1 MNNSF
6 VHLHAHTE
14 YSMLDGAAKIT
25 DYLKKVKELN
35 QPAAAITDHGNLYG
49 ALEFVRQAESLDIKP
64 IIGYEAYVTPGSRFD
79 RPDRDNNK
87 RYHLTLLAENNVG
100 YQNLVELVSKAYLEG
115 FYYKPRVDY
124 QLLSEHSEGII
135 ALSGC
140 LGGEV
145 AQHLAPDGSKEE
157 GNIKNEKSYEKAL
170 EKAKNYQEIFGKDN
184 FFIEIHNH
192 GISQQLEILDDLVSI
207 SKELEAPLVAAN
219 DSHYVSQDDSSAHDA
234 LLCVQTN
241 ATMEDENRFKFDGE
255 EYYVKSSEEMRTLFP
270 DDKYPNACD
279 NTLKIANR
287 VHYEFE
293 FDKDYLPDFPVQDD
307 SLSADEYL
315 RKKVLIGA
323 EEKYQDVNLEIQDR
337 IDYELEVINSMGF
350 ASYFL
355 IVGDLIDFA
364 KSKNIRT
371 GAGRGSAAGSI
382 VSYCLGITGIEP
394 LKYGLIFERFLNKGR
409 KSLPDIDMDFD
420 ERYRGDV
427 IQYAID
433 KYGKDRV
440 AHIVTFATIKAKQ
453 AIRDA
458 SRVLG
463 LPFLSGD
470 KVAKMMPPMILGN
483 TATISECLNLDENN
497 TSGYSKEFYSAS
509 EELRSEYKNNDE
521 VKKIIDIALGLEGLR
536 RQDGIHAAAI
546 VISPDTITNFL
557 PIQQKGENAEIVT
570 QYEMHT
576 VEQLGLLKM
585 DFLGLRNLSIID
597 RTLKLINNENL
608 DFDNLELDD
617 EKTFKLF
624 AEGKMTGVFQLESR
638 VAQSVSRNLNPK
650 RFEDIV
656 ALVALIRPGP
666 LGAGMHNEFAD
677 RANLRKEIEY
687 LHPDLKEVLEETY
700 GVILYQE
707 QVMQIA
713 QKIAGFDLQEAD
725 NLRVAMGKKIPQ
737 VMEEQR
743 KKFTDGAV
751 YKNYSE
757 QFAIEVFDQIA
768 YFAGYGFNKSHSVP
782 YALLAYQ
789 TAYLK
794 ANYPAEYLAASLTAV
809 KRDKDRTAIFLAEAR
824 DMGVNV
830 STPDINLSSSDFTVN
845 DNEILFGL
853 SAVRNVGDITAE
865 KIVQE
870 RNENGTFKTVEDFL
884 SRIDSRSL
892 NKRGIEALIQ
902 GGGFDQFGLTR
913 KGLYQSSIDLIEDAK
928 KLKSDRENNQ
938 GSLFNFEDQNSDQT
952 SISKTEWTKKELLE
966 REREML
972 GFFVSEDP
980 LDGYGAVL
988 KSESSH
994 SIIELLNTEEDE
1006 LEDLNVVIA
1015 GLISNVQ
1022 KRVSRRG
1029 NPWIQFDL
1037 QDVTGS
1043 TGVLLFNKLVD
1054 KYNSSI
1060 EGEIY
1065 LKVSGTYVGGTEN
1078 IIRARDMQVI
1088 DPSKMVENL
1097 DTSPLR
1103 IVADTNKLDKN
1114 NMILLRELLEK
1125 HPGLSDVELEVTDS
1139 SGTRLMQL
1147 NEIRVKKT
1155 NQLKNEIS
1163 TLLSN

>member
-1 MNNSF
+1 MTKSF

-14 YSMLDGAAKIT
+14 YSMLDGAAKIV

-49 ALEFVRQAESLDIKP
+49 AMEFVQKANDLGIKP
-64 IIGYEAYVTPGSRFD
+64 IIGYEAYITPGSRFD
-79 RPDRDNNK
+79 RPDRENNK
-87 RYHLTLLAENNVG
+87 RYHLTLLAENNIG
-100 YQNLVELVSKAYLEG
+100 YQNLVELVSKAYTEG
-115 FYYKPRVDY
+115 YYYKPRIDY
-124 QLLSEHSEGII
+124 ELLDQHHDGLI

-140 LGGEV
+140 LGGEL
-145 AQHLAPDGSKEE
+145 AQHLAPDGSVEE
-157 GNIKNEKSYEKAL
+157 GNTSNERSFEKAL
-170 EKAKNYQEIFGKDN
+170 DIAKKYQSIFGKEN
-184 FFIEIHNH
+184 YFIEIHNH
-192 GISQQLEILDDLVSI
+192 GIKQQLDILDDLVEI
-207 SKELEAPLVAAN
+207 AELIDAPLVAAN
-219 DSHYVSQDDSSAHDA
+219 DSHYVEENGAEAHDA

-241 ATMEDENRFKFDGE
+241 RTLDDESRFRFDGSG
-255 EYYVKSSEEMRTLFP
+255 YYVKSAEEMRKLFP
-270 DDKYPNACD
+270 EDKYPGACD
-279 NTLKIANR
+279 NTLAIADR
-287 VHYEFE
+287 VNYEFN
-293 FDKDYLPDFPVQDD
+293 FDNSYLPDFPIEDKNV
-307 SLSADEYL
+307 SPEELL
-315 RKKVLIGA
+315 KIKVYEGG
-323 EEKYQDVNLEIQDR
+323 EGKYETLTSEIIER
-337 IDYELEVINSMGF
+337 IDYELDVINSMGF

-355 IVGDLIDFA
+355 IVGDLIEF
-364 KSKNIRT
+364 SKKRNIRT

-394 LKYGLIFERFLNKGR
+394 LEYGLIFERFLNKGR

-420 ERYRGDV
+420 ERYRNDV
-427 IQYAID
+427 IQYAIE
-433 KYGKDRV
+433 KYGQDRV

-458 SRVLG
+458 ARVLG
-463 LPFLSGD
+463 LPFSSGD
-470 KVAKMMPPMILGN
+470 RVAKLMPPMILGN
-483 TATISECLNLDENN
+483 TATISECLSLDEEN

-509 EELRSEYKNNDE
+509 EELRKQYKNDE
-521 VKKIIDIALGLEGLR
+521 EAKQIIDIALGLEGLR

-546 VISPDTITNFL
+546 VISPDTITKFL
-557 PIQQKGENAEIVT
+557 PIQQKGSNAEIVT

-585 DFLGLRNLSIID
+585 DFLGLRNLSIVD
-597 RTLKLINNENL
+597 RTLELIGSESL
-608 DFDNLELDD
+608 DIDNLKLDD

-638 VAQSVSRNLNPK
+638 VAQSTSRSLKPK

-677 RANLRKEIEY
+677 RANNRKEIEY
-687 LHPDLKEVLEETY
+687 LHNDLESILNETY

-713 QKIAGFDLQEAD
+713 EKIAGFNLQEAD
-725 NLRVAMGKKIPQ
+725 NLRVAMGKKIPK

-751 YKNYSE
+751 SNNYSE
-757 QFAIEVFDQIA
+757 QFAIELFDQIA

-794 ANYPAEYLAASLTAV
+794 ANYPAEYIAACLTAV
-809 KRDKDRTAIFLAEAR
+809 KRDKDRTAIFLSEAR
-824 DMGVNV
+824 DMGVKV

-853 SAVRNVGDITAE
+853 SAVRNVGDITAD
-865 KIVQE
+865 KIVLE
-870 RNENGTFKTVEDFL
+870 RESNGHFESIEDFL

-892 NKRGIEALIQ
+892 NKRGVEALIQ
-902 GGGFDQFGLTR
+902 GGGLDKFGLTR
-913 KGLYQSSIDLIEDAK
+913 KGMFDSAIELIENAK
-928 KLKSDRENNQ
+928 ELKANKENNQ
-938 GSLFNFEDQNSDQT
+938 GSLFEMEDSNST
-952 SISKTEWTKKELLE
+952 HININNTEWDKKELLE

-980 LDGYGAVL
+980 LEGYGEVL

-994 SIIELLNTEEDE
+994 SIIELQSLEDE
-1006 LEDLNVVIA
+1006 EEINVTIS

-1029 NPWIQFDL
+1029 NPWIQFDI
-1037 QDVTGS
+1037 QDLTGS
-1043 TGVLLFNKLVD
+1043 SGVLLFNKLVD
-1054 KYNSSI
+1054 KYNASI
-1060 EGEIY
+1060 DGEIY
-1065 LKVSGTYVGGTEN
+1065 LKVSGTYVGGSEN
-1078 IIRARDMQVI
+1078 TIRARDVEVI
-1088 DPSKMVENL
+1088 EPSKMIENL
-1097 DTSPLR
+1097 DISPLR
-1103 IVADTNKLDKN
+1103 ISVDEEKLDKKN
-1114 NMILLRELLEK
+1114 LVLLKELLEK
-1125 HPGLSDVELEVTDS
+1125 FPGLSSVELEVNS
-1139 SGTRLMQL
+1139 KSGSKLL
-1147 NEIRVKKT
+1147 ELKEIKVKKT

-1163 TLLSN
+1163 TLLAN

>member
-1 MNNSF
+1 MTKSF

-14 YSMLDGAAKIT
+14 YSMLDGAAKIV

-49 ALEFVRQAESLDIKP
+49 AMEFVQKANDLGIKP
-64 IIGYEAYVTPGSRFD
+64 IIGYEAYITPGSRFD
-79 RPDRDNNK
+79 RPDRENNK
-87 RYHLTLLAENNVG
+87 RYHLTLLAENNIG
-100 YQNLVELVSKAYLEG
+100 YQNLVELVSKAYTEG
-115 FYYKPRVDY
+115 YYYKPRIDY
-124 QLLSEHSEGII
+124 ELLDQHHGGLI

-140 LGGEV
+140 LGGEL
-145 AQHLAPDGSKEE
+145 AQHLAPDGSVEE
-157 GNIKNEKSYEKAL
+157 GNTSNERSFEKAL
-170 EKAKNYQEIFGKDN
+170 DIAKKYQSIFGKEN
-184 FFIEIHNH
+184 YFIEIHNH
-192 GISQQLEILDDLVSI
+192 GIKQQLDILDDLVEI
-207 SKELEAPLVAAN
+207 AELIDAPLVAAN
-219 DSHYVSQDDSSAHDA
+219 DSHYVEENGAEAHDA

-241 ATMEDENRFKFDGE
+241 RTLDDESRFRFDGSG
-255 EYYVKSSEEMRTLFP
+255 YYVKSAEEMRKLFP
-270 DDKYPNACD
+270 EDKYPGASD
-279 NTLKIANR
+279 NTLAIADR
-287 VHYEFE
+287 VNYEFN
-293 FDKDYLPDFPVQDD
+293 FNNSYLPDFPIEDQNV
-307 SLSADEYL
+307 SPEELLKIKVYEGGE
-315 RKKVLIGA
+315 RKYGTLTS
-323 EEKYQDVNLEIQDR
+323 EIIER
-337 IDYELEVINSMGF
+337 IDYELDVINSMGF

-355 IVGDLIDFA
+355 IVGDLIEF
-364 KSKNIRT
+364 SKKRNIRT

-394 LKYGLIFERFLNKGR
+394 LEYGLIFERFLNKGR

-420 ERYRGDV
+420 ERYRNDV
-427 IQYAID
+427 IQYAIE
-433 KYGKDRV
+433 KYGQDRV

-458 SRVLG
+458 ARVLG
-463 LPFLSGD
+463 LPFSSGD
-470 KVAKMMPPMILGN
+470 RVAKLMPPMILGN
-483 TATISECLNLDENN
+483 TATISECLSLDEEN

-509 EELRSEYKNNDE
+509 EELRKQYKNDE
-521 VKKIIDIALGLEGLR
+521 EAKQIIDIALGLEGLR

-546 VISPDTITNFL
+546 VISPDTITKFL
-557 PIQQKGENAEIVT
+557 PIQQKGSNAEIVT

-585 DFLGLRNLSIID
+585 DFLGLRNLSIVD
-597 RTLKLINNENL
+597 RTLELIGSESL
-608 DFDNLELDD
+608 DIDNLKLDD

-638 VAQSVSRNLNPK
+638 VAQSTSRSLKPK

-677 RANLRKEIEY
+677 RANNRKEIEY
-687 LHPDLKEVLEETY
+687 LHNDLESILNETY

-713 QKIAGFDLQEAD
+713 EKIAGFNLQEAD
-725 NLRVAMGKKIPQ
+725 NLRVAMGKKIPK

-751 YKNYSE
+751 SNNYSE
-757 QFAIEVFDQIA
+757 QFAIELFDQIA

-794 ANYPAEYLAASLTAV
+794 ANYPAEYIAACLTAV
-809 KRDKDRTAIFLAEAR
+809 KRDKDRTAIFLSEAR
-824 DMGVNV
+824 DMGVKV

-853 SAVRNVGDITAE
+853 SAVRNVGDITAD
-865 KIVQE
+865 KIVLE
-870 RNENGTFKTVEDFL
+870 RESNGDFESIEDFL

-892 NKRGIEALIQ
+892 NKRGVEALIQ
-902 GGGFDQFGLTR
+902 GGGLDKFGLTR
-913 KGLYQSSIDLIEDAK
+913 KGMFDSAIELIENAK
-928 KLKSDRENNQ
+928 ELKANKENNQ
-938 GSLFNFEDQNSDQT
+938 GSLFEIEDSNLT
-952 SISKTEWTKKELLE
+952 TININNTEWDKKELLE

-980 LDGYGAVL
+980 LEGYGEVL

-994 SIIELLNTEEDE
+994 SIIELQS
-1006 LEDLNVVIA
+1006 LEDDEEINVTIS

-1029 NPWIQFDL
+1029 NPWIQFDI
-1037 QDVTGS
+1037 QDLTGS
-1043 TGVLLFNKLVD
+1043 SGVLLFNKLVD
-1054 KYNSSI
+1054 KYNASI
-1060 EGEIY
+1060 DGEIY
-1065 LKVSGTYVGGTEN
+1065 LKVSGTYVGGSEN
-1078 IIRARDMQVI
+1078 TIRARDVEVI
-1088 DPSKMVENL
+1088 EPSKMIENL
-1097 DTSPLR
+1097 DISPLR
-1103 IVADTNKLDKN
+1103 ISVDEEKLDKKN
-1114 NMILLRELLEK
+1114 LVLLKELLEK
-1125 HPGLSDVELEVTDS
+1125 FPGLSSVELEVNS
-1139 SGTRLMQL
+1139 KSGSKLL
-1147 NEIRVKKT
+1147 ELKEIKVKKT

-1163 TLLSN
+1163 TLLAK

>member
-1 MNNSF
+1 MTKSF

-14 YSMLDGAAKIT
+14 YSMLDGAAKIV

-49 ALEFVRQAESLDIKP
+49 AMEFVQKANDLGIKP
-64 IIGYEAYVTPGSRFD
+64 IIGYEAYITPGSRFD
-79 RPDRDNNK
+79 RPDRENNK
-87 RYHLTLLAENNVG
+87 RYHLTLLAENNIG
-100 YQNLVELVSKAYLEG
+100 YQNLVELVSKAYTEG
-115 FYYKPRVDY
+115 YYYKPRIDY
-124 QLLSEHSEGII
+124 ELLDQHCDGLI

-140 LGGEV
+140 LGGEL
-145 AQHLAPDGSKEE
+145 AQHLAPDGSVEE
-157 GNIKNEKSYEKAL
+157 GNTSNERSFEKAL
-170 EKAKNYQEIFGKDN
+170 DIAKKYQSIFGKEN
-184 FFIEIHNH
+184 YFIEIHNH
-192 GISQQLEILDDLVSI
+192 GIKQQLDILDDLVEI
-207 SKELEAPLVAAN
+207 AELIDAPLVAAN
-219 DSHYVSQDDSSAHDA
+219 DSHYVEENGAEAHDA

-241 ATMEDENRFKFDGE
+241 RTLDDESRFRFDGSG
-255 EYYVKSSEEMRTLFP
+255 YYVKSAEEMRKLFP
-270 DDKYPNACD
+270 EDKYPGACD
-279 NTLKIANR
+279 NTLAIANR
-287 VHYEFE
+287 VNYEFN
-293 FDKDYLPDFPVQDD
+293 FDNSYLPDFPIEDKNV
-307 SLSADEYL
+307 SPEELLKIKVYEGGE
-315 RKKVLIGA
+315 RKYGTLTS
-323 EEKYQDVNLEIQDR
+323 EIIER
-337 IDYELEVINSMGF
+337 IDYELDVINSMGF

-355 IVGDLIDFA
+355 IVGDLIEF
-364 KSKNIRT
+364 SKKRNIRT

-394 LKYGLIFERFLNKGR
+394 LEYGLIFERFLNKGR

-420 ERYRGDV
+420 ERYRNDV
-427 IQYAID
+427 IQYAIE
-433 KYGKDRV
+433 KYGQDRV

-458 SRVLG
+458 ARVLG
-463 LPFLSGD
+463 LPFSSGD
-470 KVAKMMPPMILGN
+470 RVAKLMPPMILGN
-483 TATISECLNLDENN
+483 TATISECLSLDEEN

-509 EELRSEYKNNDE
+509 EELRKQYKNDE
-521 VKKIIDIALGLEGLR
+521 EAKQIIDIALGLEGLR

-546 VISPDTITNFL
+546 VISPDTITKFL
-557 PIQQKGENAEIVT
+557 PIQQKGSNAEIVT

-585 DFLGLRNLSIID
+585 DFLGLRNLSIVD
-597 RTLKLINNENL
+597 RTLELIGSESL
-608 DFDNLELDD
+608 DIDNLKLDD

-638 VAQSVSRNLNPK
+638 VAQSTSRSLKPK

-677 RANLRKEIEY
+677 RANNRKEIEY
-687 LHPDLKEVLEETY
+687 LHNDLESILKETY

-713 QKIAGFDLQEAD
+713 EKIAGFNLQEAD
-725 NLRVAMGKKIPQ
+725 NLRVAMGKKIPK

-751 YKNYSE
+751 SKNYSE
-757 QFAIEVFDQIA
+757 QFAIELFDQIA

-794 ANYPAEYLAASLTAV
+794 ANYPAEYIAACLTAV
-809 KRDKDRTAIFLAEAR
+809 KRDKDRTAIFLSEAR
-824 DMGVNV
+824 DMGVKV

-853 SAVRNVGDITAE
+853 SAVRNVGDITAD
-865 KIVQE
+865 KIVLE
-870 RNENGTFKTVEDFL
+870 RESNGDFESIEDFL

-892 NKRGIEALIQ
+892 NKRGVEALIQ
-902 GGGFDQFGLTR
+902 GGGLDKFGLTR
-913 KGLYQSSIDLIEDAK
+913 KGMFDSAIELIENAK
-928 KLKSDRENNQ
+928 ELKANKENNQ
-938 GSLFNFEDQNSDQT
+938 GSLFEIEDSNLT
-952 SISKTEWTKKELLE
+952 TININNTEWDKKELLE

-980 LDGYGAVL
+980 LEGYGEVL

-994 SIIELLNTEEDE
+994 SIIELQSLEDE
-1006 LEDLNVVIA
+1006 EEINVTIS

-1029 NPWIQFDL
+1029 NPWIQFDI
-1037 QDVTGS
+1037 QDLTGS
-1043 TGVLLFNKLVD
+1043 SGVLLFNKLVD
-1054 KYNSSI
+1054 KYNASI
-1060 EGEIY
+1060 DGEIY
-1065 LKVSGTYVGGTEN
+1065 LKVSGTYVGGSEN
-1078 IIRARDMQVI
+1078 TIRARDVEVI
-1088 DPSKMVENL
+1088 EPSKMIENL
-1097 DTSPLR
+1097 DISPLR
-1103 IVADTNKLDKN
+1103 ISVDEEKLDKKN
-1114 NMILLRELLEK
+1114 LVLLKELLEK
-1125 HPGLSDVELEVTDS
+1125 FPGLSSVELEVNS
-1139 SGTRLMQL
+1139 KSGSKLL
-1147 NEIRVKKT
+1147 ELKEIKVKKT

-1163 TLLSN
+1163 TLLAK

>member
-1 MNNSF
+1 MTKSF

-14 YSMLDGAAKIT
+14 YSMLDGAAKIV

-49 ALEFVRQAESLDIKP
+49 AMEFVQKANDLGIKP
-64 IIGYEAYVTPGSRFD
+64 IIGYEAYITPGSRFD
-79 RPDRDNNK
+79 RPDRENNK
-87 RYHLTLLAENNVG
+87 RYHLTLLAENNIG
-100 YQNLVELVSKAYLEG
+100 YQNLVELVSKAYTEG
-115 FYYKPRVDY
+115 YYYKPRIDY
-124 QLLSEHSEGII
+124 ELLDQHHDGLI

-140 LGGEV
+140 LGGEL
-145 AQHLAPDGSKEE
+145 AQHLAPDGSVEE
-157 GNIKNEKSYEKAL
+157 GNTSNERSFEKAL
-170 EKAKNYQEIFGKDN
+170 DIAKKYQSIFGKEN
-184 FFIEIHNH
+184 YFIEIHNH
-192 GISQQLEILDDLVSI
+192 GIKQQLDILDDLVEI
-207 SKELEAPLVAAN
+207 AELIDAPLVAAN
-219 DSHYVSQDDSSAHDA
+219 DSHYVEENGAEAHDA

-241 ATMEDENRFKFDGE
+241 RTLDDESRFRFDGSG
-255 EYYVKSSEEMRTLFP
+255 YYVKSAEEMRKLFP
-270 DDKYPNACD
+270 EDKYPGACD
-279 NTLKIANR
+279 NTLAIADR
-287 VHYEFE
+287 VNYEFN
-293 FDKDYLPDFPVQDD
+293 FDNSYLPDFPIEDKNV
-307 SLSADEYL
+307 SPEELL
-315 RKKVLIGA
+315 KIKVYEGG
-323 EEKYQDVNLEIQDR
+323 ESKYGTLTSEIIER
-337 IDYELEVINSMGF
+337 IDYELDVINSMGF

-355 IVGDLIDFA
+355 IVGDLIEF
-364 KSKNIRT
+364 SKKRNIRT

-394 LKYGLIFERFLNKGR
+394 LEYGLIFERFLNKGR

-420 ERYRGDV
+420 ERYRNDV
-427 IQYAID
+427 IQYAIE
-433 KYGKDRV
+433 KYGQDRV

-458 SRVLG
+458 ARVLG
-463 LPFLSGD
+463 LPFSSGD
-470 KVAKMMPPMILGN
+470 RVAKLMPPMILGN
-483 TATISECLNLDENN
+483 TATISECLSLDEEN

-509 EELRSEYKNNDE
+509 EELRKQYKNDE
-521 VKKIIDIALGLEGLR
+521 EAKQIIDIALGLEGLR

-546 VISPDTITNFL
+546 VISPDTITKFL
-557 PIQQKGENAEIVT
+557 PIQQKGSNAEIVT

-585 DFLGLRNLSIID
+585 DFLGLRNLSIVD
-597 RTLKLINNENL
+597 RTLELIGSESL
-608 DFDNLELDD
+608 DIDNLKLDD

-638 VAQSVSRNLNPK
+638 VAQSTSRSLKPK

-677 RANLRKEIEY
+677 RANNRKEIEY
-687 LHPDLKEVLEETY
+687 LHNDLESILNETY

-713 QKIAGFDLQEAD
+713 EKIAGFNLQEAD
-725 NLRVAMGKKIPQ
+725 NLRVAMGKKIPK

-751 YKNYSE
+751 SKNYSE
-757 QFAIEVFDQIA
+757 QFAIELFDQIA

-794 ANYPAEYLAASLTAV
+794 ANYPAEYIAACLTAV
-809 KRDKDRTAIFLAEAR
+809 KRDKDRTAIFLSEAR
-824 DMGVNV
+824 DMGVKV

-853 SAVRNVGDITAE
+853 SAVRNVGDITAD
-865 KIVQE
+865 KIVLE
-870 RNENGTFKTVEDFL
+870 RESNGDFESIEDFL

-892 NKRGIEALIQ
+892 NKRGVEALIQ
-902 GGGFDQFGLTR
+902 GGGLDKFGLTR
-913 KGLYQSSIDLIEDAK
+913 KGMFDSAIELIENAK
-928 KLKSDRENNQ
+928 ELKANKENNQ
-938 GSLFNFEDQNSDQT
+938 VSLFELEDSNST
-952 SISKTEWTKKELLE
+952 TINIKNTEWDKKELLE

-980 LDGYGAVL
+980 LEGYGEVL

-994 SIIELLNTEEDE
+994 SIIELQSLEDE
-1006 LEDLNVVIA
+1006 EEINVTIS

-1029 NPWIQFDL
+1029 NPWIQFDI
-1037 QDVTGS
+1037 QDLTGS
-1043 TGVLLFNKLVD
+1043 SGVLLFNKLVD
-1054 KYNSSI
+1054 KYNASI
-1060 EGEIY
+1060 DGEIY
-1065 LKVSGTYVGGTEN
+1065 LKVSGTYVGGSEN
-1078 IIRARDMQVI
+1078 TIRARDVEVI
-1088 DPSKMVENL
+1088 EPSKMIENL
-1097 DTSPLR
+1097 DISPLR
-1103 IVADTNKLDKN
+1103 ISVDEEKLDKKN
-1114 NMILLRELLEK
+1114 LVLLKELLEK
-1125 HPGLSDVELEVTDS
+1125 FPGLSSVELEVNS
-1139 SGTRLMQL
+1139 KSGSKLL
-1147 NEIRVKKT
+1147 ELKEIKVKKT

-1163 TLLSN
+1163 TLLAK

>member
-1 MNNSF
+1 MTKSF

-14 YSMLDGAAKIT
+14 YSMLDGAAKIV

-49 ALEFVRQAESLDIKP
+49 AMEFVQKANDLGIKP
-64 IIGYEAYVTPGSRFD
+64 IIGYEAYITPGSRFD
-79 RPDRDNNK
+79 RPDRENNK
-87 RYHLTLLAENNVG
+87 RYHLTLLAENNIG
-100 YQNLVELVSKAYLEG
+100 YQNLVELVSKAYTEG
-115 FYYKPRVDY
+115 YYYKPRIDY
-124 QLLSEHSEGII
+124 ELLDQHHDGLI

-140 LGGEV
+140 LGGEL
-145 AQHLAPDGSKEE
+145 AQHLAPDGSVEE
-157 GNIKNEKSYEKAL
+157 GNTSNERSFEKAL
-170 EKAKNYQEIFGKDN
+170 DIAKKYQSIFGKEN
-184 FFIEIHNH
+184 YFIEIHNH
-192 GISQQLEILDDLVSI
+192 GIKQQLDILDDLVEI
-207 SKELEAPLVAAN
+207 AELIDAPLVAAN
-219 DSHYVSQDDSSAHDA
+219 DSHYVEENGAEAHDA

-241 ATMEDENRFKFDGE
+241 RTLDDESRFRFDGSG
-255 EYYVKSSEEMRTLFP
+255 YYVKSAEEMRKLFP
-270 DDKYPNACD
+270 EDKYPGACD
-279 NTLKIANR
+279 NTLAIANR
-287 VHYEFE
+287 VNYEFN
-293 FDKDYLPDFPVQDD
+293 FDNSYLPDFPIEDKNV
-307 SLSADEYL
+307 SPEELLKIKVYEGGE
-315 RKKVLIGA
+315 RKYGTLTS
-323 EEKYQDVNLEIQDR
+323 EITER
-337 IDYELEVINSMGF
+337 IDYELDVINSMGF

-355 IVGDLIDFA
+355 IVGDLIEF
-364 KSKNIRT
+364 SKKRNIRT

-394 LKYGLIFERFLNKGR
+394 LEYGLIFERFLNKGR

-420 ERYRGDV
+420 ERYRNDV
-427 IQYAID
+427 IQYAIE
-433 KYGKDRV
+433 KYGQDRV

-458 SRVLG
+458 ARVLG
-463 LPFLSGD
+463 LPFSSGD
-470 KVAKMMPPMILGN
+470 RVAKLMPPMILGN
-483 TATISECLNLDENN
+483 TATISECLSLDEEN

-509 EELRSEYKNNDE
+509 EELRKQYKNDE
-521 VKKIIDIALGLEGLR
+521 EAKQIIDIALGLEGLR

-546 VISPDTITNFL
+546 VISPDTITKFL
-557 PIQQKGENAEIVT
+557 PIQQKGSNAEIVT

-585 DFLGLRNLSIID
+585 DFLGLRNLSIVD
-597 RTLKLINNENL
+597 RTLELIGSESL
-608 DFDNLELDD
+608 DIDNLKLDD

-638 VAQSVSRNLNPK
+638 VAQSTSRSLKPK

-677 RANLRKEIEY
+677 RANNRKEIEY
-687 LHPDLKEVLEETY
+687 LHNDLESILNETY

-713 QKIAGFDLQEAD
+713 EKIAGFNLQEAD
-725 NLRVAMGKKIPQ
+725 NLRVAMGKKIPK

-751 YKNYSE
+751 SNNYSE
-757 QFAIEVFDQIA
+757 QFAIELFDQIA

-794 ANYPAEYLAASLTAV
+794 ANYPAEYIAACLTAV
-809 KRDKDRTAIFLAEAR
+809 KRDKDRTAIFLSEAR
-824 DMGVNV
+824 DMGVKV

-853 SAVRNVGDITAE
+853 SAVRNVGDITAD
-865 KIVQE
+865 KIVLE
-870 RNENGTFKTVEDFL
+870 RESNGDFESIEDFL

-892 NKRGIEALIQ
+892 NKRGVEALIQ
-902 GGGFDQFGLTR
+902 GGGLDKFGLTR
-913 KGLYQSSIDLIEDAK
+913 KGMFDSAIELIENAK
-928 KLKSDRENNQ
+928 ELKANKENNQ
-938 GSLFNFEDQNSDQT
+938 GSLFEMEDSNST
-952 SISKTEWTKKELLE
+952 HININNTEWDKKELLE

-980 LDGYGAVL
+980 LEGYGEVL

-994 SIIELLNTEEDE
+994 SIIELQSLEDE
-1006 LEDLNVVIA
+1006 EEINVTIS

-1029 NPWIQFDL
+1029 NPWIQFDI
-1037 QDVTGS
+1037 QDLTGS
-1043 TGVLLFNKLVD
+1043 SGVLLFNKLVD
-1054 KYNSSI
+1054 KYNASI
-1060 EGEIY
+1060 DGEIY
-1065 LKVSGTYVGGTEN
+1065 LKVSGTYVGGSEN
-1078 IIRARDMQVI
+1078 TIRARDVEVI
-1088 DPSKMVENL
+1088 EPSKMIENL
-1097 DTSPLR
+1097 DISPLR
-1103 IVADTNKLDKN
+1103 ISVDEEKLDKKN
-1114 NMILLRELLEK
+1114 LVLLKELLEK
-1125 HPGLSDVELEVTDS
+1125 FPGLSSVELEVNS
-1139 SGTRLMQL
+1139 KSGSKLL
-1147 NEIRVKKT
+1147 ELKEIKVKKT

-1163 TLLSN
+1163 TLLAK

>member
-1 MNNSF
+1 MTKSF

-14 YSMLDGAAKIT
+14 YSMLDGAAKIV

-49 ALEFVRQAESLDIKP
+49 AMEFVQKANDLGIKP
-64 IIGYEAYVTPGSRFD
+64 IIGYEAYITPGSRFD
-79 RPDRDNNK
+79 RPDRENNK
-87 RYHLTLLAENNVG
+87 RYHLTLLAENNIG
-100 YQNLVELVSKAYLEG
+100 YQNLVELVSKAYTEG
-115 FYYKPRVDY
+115 YYYKPRIDY
-124 QLLSEHSEGII
+124 ELLDQHHDGLI

-140 LGGEV
+140 LGGEL
-145 AQHLAPDGSKEE
+145 AQHLAPDGSVEE
-157 GNIKNEKSYEKAL
+157 GNTSNERSFEKAL
-170 EKAKNYQEIFGKDN
+170 DIAKKYQSIFGKEN
-184 FFIEIHNH
+184 YFIEIHNH
-192 GISQQLEILDDLVSI
+192 GIKQQLDILDDLVEI
-207 SKELEAPLVAAN
+207 AELIDAPLVAAN
-219 DSHYVSQDDSSAHDA
+219 DSHYVEENGAEAHDA

-241 ATMEDENRFKFDGE
+241 RTLDDESRFRFDGSG
-255 EYYVKSSEEMRTLFP
+255 YYVKSAEEMRKLFP
-270 DDKYPNACD
+270 EDKYPGACD
-279 NTLKIANR
+279 NTLAIADR
-287 VHYEFE
+287 VNYEFN
-293 FDKDYLPDFPVQDD
+293 FDNSYLPDFPIEDKNV
-307 SLSADEYL
+307 SPEELLKIKVYEGGE
-315 RKKVLIGA
+315 RKYGTLTS
-323 EEKYQDVNLEIQDR
+323 EIIER
-337 IDYELEVINSMGF
+337 IDYELDVINSMGF

-355 IVGDLIDFA
+355 IVGDLIEF
-364 KSKNIRT
+364 SKKRNIRT

-394 LKYGLIFERFLNKGR
+394 LEYGLIFERFLNKGR

-420 ERYRGDV
+420 ERYRNDV
-427 IQYAID
+427 IQYAIE
-433 KYGKDRV
+433 KYGQDRV

-458 SRVLG
+458 ARVLG
-463 LPFLSGD
+463 LPFSSGD
-470 KVAKMMPPMILGN
+470 RVAKLMPPMILGN
-483 TATISECLNLDENN
+483 TATISECLSLDEEN

-509 EELRSEYKNNDE
+509 EELRKQYKNDE
-521 VKKIIDIALGLEGLR
+521 EAKQIIDIALGLEGLR

-546 VISPDTITNFL
+546 VISPDTITKFL
-557 PIQQKGENAEIVT
+557 PIQQKGSNAEIVT

-585 DFLGLRNLSIID
+585 DFLGLRNLSIVD
-597 RTLKLINNENL
+597 RTLELIGSESL
-608 DFDNLELDD
+608 DIDNLKLDD

-638 VAQSVSRNLNPK
+638 VAQSTSRSLKPK

-677 RANLRKEIEY
+677 RANNRKEIEY
-687 LHPDLKEVLEETY
+687 LHNDLESILNETY

-713 QKIAGFDLQEAD
+713 EKIAGFNLQEAD
-725 NLRVAMGKKIPQ
+725 NLRVAMGKKIPK

-751 YKNYSE
+751 SNNYSE
-757 QFAIEVFDQIA
+757 QFAIELFDQIA

-794 ANYPAEYLAASLTAV
+794 ANYPAEYIAACLTAV
-809 KRDKDRTAIFLAEAR
+809 KRDKDRTAIFLSEAR
-824 DMGVNV
+824 DMGVKV

-853 SAVRNVGDITAE
+853 SAVRNVGDITAD
-865 KIVQE
+865 KIVLE
-870 RNENGTFKTVEDFL
+870 RESNGDFESIEDFL

-892 NKRGIEALIQ
+892 NKRGVEALIQ
-902 GGGFDQFGLTR
+902 GGGLDKFGHTR
-913 KGLYQSSIDLIEDAK
+913 KGMFDSAIELIENAK
-928 KLKSDRENNQ
+928 ELKANKENNQ
-938 GSLFNFEDQNSDQT
+938 GSLFEMEDSNST
-952 SISKTEWTKKELLE
+952 TISIKNSEWDKKELLE

-980 LDGYGAVL
+980 LEGYGEVL

-994 SIIELLNTEEDE
+994 SIIELQSLEDE
-1006 LEDLNVVIA
+1006 EEVNVTIS

-1029 NPWIQFDL
+1029 NPWIQFDI
-1037 QDVTGS
+1037 QDLTGS
-1043 TGVLLFNKLVD
+1043 SGVLLFNKLVD
-1054 KYNSSI
+1054 KYNASI
-1060 EGEIY
+1060 DGEIY

-1078 IIRARDMQVI
+1078 TIRARDIEVI
-1088 DPSKMVENL
+1088 EPSKMIENL
-1097 DTSPLR
+1097 DISPLR
-1103 IVADTNKLDKN
+1103 ISVDEEKLDKKN
-1114 NMILLRELLEK
+1114 LVLLKELLEK
-1125 HPGLSDVELEVTDS
+1125 FPGLSSVELEVNS
-1139 SGTRLMQL
+1139 KSGSKLL
-1147 NEIRVKKT
+1147 ELKEIKVKKT

-1163 TLLSN
+1163 TLLAK

>member
-1 MNNSF
+1 MTKSF

-14 YSMLDGAAKIT
+14 YSMLDGAAKIV

-49 ALEFVRQAESLDIKP
+49 AMEFVQKANDLGIKP
-64 IIGYEAYVTPGSRFD
+64 IIGYEAYITPGSRFD
-79 RPDRDNNK
+79 RPDRENNK
-87 RYHLTLLAENNVG
+87 RYHLTLLAENNIG
-100 YQNLVELVSKAYLEG
+100 YQNLVELVSKAYTEG
-115 FYYKPRVDY
+115 YYYKPRIDY
-124 QLLSEHSEGII
+124 ELLDQHHGGLI

-140 LGGEV
+140 LGGEL
-145 AQHLAPDGSKEE
+145 AQHLAPDGSVEE
-157 GNIKNEKSYEKAL
+157 GNTSNERSFEKAL
-170 EKAKNYQEIFGKDN
+170 DIAKKYQSIFGKEN
-184 FFIEIHNH
+184 YFIEIHNH
-192 GISQQLEILDDLVSI
+192 GIKQQLDILDDLVEI
-207 SKELEAPLVAAN
+207 AELIDAPLVAAN
-219 DSHYVSQDDSSAHDA
+219 DSHYVEENGAEAHDA

-241 ATMEDENRFKFDGE
+241 RTLDDESRFRFDGSG
-255 EYYVKSSEEMRTLFP
+255 YYVKSAEEMRKLFP
-270 DDKYPNACD
+270 EDKYPGACD
-279 NTLKIANR
+279 NTLAIANR
-287 VHYEFE
+287 VNYEFN
-293 FDKDYLPDFPVQDD
+293 FDNSYLPDFPIEDKNV
-307 SLSADEYL
+307 SPEELL
-315 RKKVLIGA
+315 KIKVYEGG
-323 EEKYQDVNLEIQDR
+323 ESKYGTLTSEIIER
-337 IDYELEVINSMGF
+337 IDYELDVINSMGF

-355 IVGDLIDFA
+355 IVGDLIEF
-364 KSKNIRT
+364 SKKRNIRT

-394 LKYGLIFERFLNKGR
+394 LEYGLIFERFLNKGR

-420 ERYRGDV
+420 ERYRNDV
-427 IQYAID
+427 IQYAIE
-433 KYGKDRV
+433 KYGQDRV

-458 SRVLG
+458 ARVLG
-463 LPFLSGD
+463 LPFSSGD
-470 KVAKMMPPMILGN
+470 RVAKLMPPMILGN
-483 TATISECLNLDENN
+483 TATISECLSLDEEN

-509 EELRSEYKNNDE
+509 EELRKQYKNDE
-521 VKKIIDIALGLEGLR
+521 EAKQIIDIALGLEGLR

-546 VISPDTITNFL
+546 VISPDTITKFL
-557 PIQQKGENAEIVT
+557 PIQQKGSNAEIVT

-585 DFLGLRNLSIID
+585 DFLGLRNLSIVD
-597 RTLKLINNENL
+597 RTLELIGSESL
-608 DFDNLELDD
+608 DIDNLKLDD

-638 VAQSVSRNLNPK
+638 VAQSTSRSLKPK

-677 RANLRKEIEY
+677 RANNRKEIEY
-687 LHPDLKEVLEETY
+687 LHNDLESILNETY

-713 QKIAGFDLQEAD
+713 EKIAGFNLQEAD
-725 NLRVAMGKKIPQ
+725 NLRVAMGKKIPK

-751 YKNYSE
+751 SNNYSE
-757 QFAIEVFDQIA
+757 QFAIELFDQIA

-794 ANYPAEYLAASLTAV
+794 ANYPAEYIAACLTAV
-809 KRDKDRTAIFLAEAR
+809 KRDKDRTAIFLSEAR
-824 DMGVNV
+824 DMGVKV

-853 SAVRNVGDITAE
+853 SAVRNVGDITAD
-865 KIVQE
+865 KIVLE
-870 RNENGTFKTVEDFL
+870 RESNGHFESIEDFL

-892 NKRGIEALIQ
+892 NKRGVEALIQ
-902 GGGFDQFGLTR
+902 GGGLDKFGHTR
-913 KGLYQSSIDLIEDAK
+913 KGMFDSAIELIENAK
-928 KLKSDRENNQ
+928 ELKANKENNQ
-938 GSLFNFEDQNSDQT
+938 GSLFEMEDSNST
-952 SISKTEWTKKELLE
+952 TISINNTEWDKKELLE

-980 LDGYGAVL
+980 LEGYGEVL

-994 SIIELLNTEEDE
+994 SIIELQSLEDE
-1006 LEDLNVVIA
+1006 EEINVTIS

-1029 NPWIQFDL
+1029 NPWIQFDI
-1037 QDVTGS
+1037 QDLTGS
-1043 TGVLLFNKLVD
+1043 SGVLLFNKLVD
-1054 KYNSSI
+1054 KYNASI
-1060 EGEIY
+1060 DGEIY
-1065 LKVSGTYVGGTEN
+1065 LKVSGTYVGGSEN
-1078 IIRARDMQVI
+1078 TIRARDIEVI
-1088 DPSKMVENL
+1088 EPSKMIENL
-1097 DTSPLR
+1097 DTTPLR
-1103 IVADTNKLDKN
+1103 ISVDEEKLDKKN
-1114 NMILLRELLEK
+1114 LVLLKELLEK
-1125 HPGLSDVELEVTDS
+1125 FPGLSSVELEVNSKTGS
-1139 SGTRLMQL
+1139 KLL
-1147 NEIRVKKT
+1147 ELKEIRVKKT

-1163 TLLSN
+1163 TLLAK

>member
-1 MNNSF
+1 MTKSF

-14 YSMLDGAAKIT
+14 YSMLDGAAKIV

-49 ALEFVRQAESLDIKP
+49 AMEFVQKANDLGIKP
-64 IIGYEAYVTPGSRFD
+64 IIGYEAYITPGSRFD
-79 RPDRDNNK
+79 RPDRENNK
-87 RYHLTLLAENNVG
+87 RYHLTLLAENNIG
-100 YQNLVELVSKAYLEG
+100 YQNLVELVSKAYTEG
-115 FYYKPRVDY
+115 YYYKPRIDY
-124 QLLSEHSEGII
+124 ELLDQHHDGLI

-140 LGGEV
+140 LGGEL
-145 AQHLAPDGSKEE
+145 AQHLAPDGSVEE
-157 GNIKNEKSYEKAL
+157 GNTSNERSFEKAL
-170 EKAKNYQEIFGKDN
+170 DIAKKYQSIFGKEN
-184 FFIEIHNH
+184 YFIEIHNH
-192 GISQQLEILDDLVSI
+192 GIKQQLDILDDLVEI
-207 SKELEAPLVAAN
+207 AELIDAPLVAAN
-219 DSHYVSQDDSSAHDA
+219 DSHYVEENGAEAHDA

-241 ATMEDENRFKFDGE
+241 RTLDDESRFRFDGSG
-255 EYYVKSSEEMRTLFP
+255 YYVKSAEEMRKLFP
-270 DDKYPNACD
+270 EDKYPGACD
-279 NTLKIANR
+279 NTLAIANR
-287 VHYEFE
+287 VNYEFN
-293 FDKDYLPDFPVQDD
+293 FDNSYLPDFPIEDKNV
-307 SLSADEYL
+307 SPEELLKIKVYEGGE
-315 RKKVLIGA
+315 RKYGTLTS
-323 EEKYQDVNLEIQDR
+323 EIIER
-337 IDYELEVINSMGF
+337 IDYELDVINSMGF

-355 IVGDLIDFA
+355 IVGDLIEF
-364 KSKNIRT
+364 SKERNIRT

-394 LKYGLIFERFLNKGR
+394 LEYGLIFERFLNKGR

-420 ERYRGDV
+420 ERYRNDV
-427 IQYAID
+427 IQYAIE
-433 KYGKDRV
+433 KYGQDRV

-458 SRVLG
+458 ARVLG
-463 LPFLSGD
+463 LPFSSGD
-470 KVAKMMPPMILGN
+470 RVAKLMPPMILGN
-483 TATISECLNLDENN
+483 TATISECLSLDEEN

-509 EELRSEYKNNDE
+509 EELRKQYKNDE
-521 VKKIIDIALGLEGLR
+521 EAKQIIDIALGLEGLR

-546 VISPDTITNFL
+546 VISPDTITKFL
-557 PIQQKGENAEIVT
+557 PIQQKGSNAEIVT

-585 DFLGLRNLSIID
+585 DFLGLRNLSIVD
-597 RTLKLINNENL
+597 RTLELIGSESL
-608 DFDNLELDD
+608 DIDNLKLDD

-638 VAQSVSRNLNPK
+638 VAQSTSRSLKPK

-677 RANLRKEIEY
+677 RANNRKEIEY
-687 LHPDLKEVLEETY
+687 LHNDLESILNETY

-713 QKIAGFDLQEAD
+713 EKIAGFNLQEAD
-725 NLRVAMGKKIPQ
+725 NLRVAMGKKIPK

-751 YKNYSE
+751 SKNYSE
-757 QFAIEVFDQIA
+757 QFAIELFDQIA

-794 ANYPAEYLAASLTAV
+794 ANYPAEYIAACLTAV
-809 KRDKDRTAIFLAEAR
+809 KRDKDRTAIFLSEAR
-824 DMGVNV
+824 DMGVKV

-853 SAVRNVGDITAE
+853 SAVRNVGDITAD
-865 KIVQE
+865 KIVLE
-870 RNENGTFKTVEDFL
+870 RESNGDFESIEDFL

-892 NKRGIEALIQ
+892 NKRGVEALIQ
-902 GGGFDQFGLTR
+902 GGGLDKFGLTR
-913 KGLYQSSIDLIEDAK
+913 KGMFDSAIELIENAK
-928 KLKSDRENNQ
+928 ELKANKENNQ
-938 GSLFNFEDQNSDQT
+938 GSLFEIEDSNLT
-952 SISKTEWTKKELLE
+952 TININNTEWDKKELLE

-980 LDGYGAVL
+980 LEGYGEVL

-994 SIIELLNTEEDE
+994 SIIELQSLEDE
-1006 LEDLNVVIA
+1006 EEINVTIS

-1029 NPWIQFDL
+1029 NPWIQFDI
-1037 QDVTGS
+1037 QDLTGS
-1043 TGVLLFNKLVD
+1043 SGVLLFNKLVD
-1054 KYNSSI
+1054 KYNASI
-1060 EGEIY
+1060 DGEIY
-1065 LKVSGTYVGGTEN
+1065 LKVSGTYVGGSEN
-1078 IIRARDMQVI
+1078 TIRARDVEVI
-1088 DPSKMVENL
+1088 EPSKMIENL
-1097 DTSPLR
+1097 DISPLR
-1103 IVADTNKLDKN
+1103 ISVDEEKLDKKN
-1114 NMILLRELLEK
+1114 LVLLKELLEK
-1125 HPGLSDVELEVTDS
+1125 FPGLSSVELEVNS
-1139 SGTRLMQL
+1139 KSGSKLL
-1147 NEIRVKKT
+1147 ELKEIKVKKT

-1163 TLLSN
+1163 TLLAK

>member
-1 MNNSF
+1 
-6 VHLHAHTE
+6 
-14 YSMLDGAAKIT
+14 MLDGAAKIV

-49 ALEFVRQAESLDIKP
+49 AMEFVQKANDLGIKP
-64 IIGYEAYVTPGSRFD
+64 IIGYEAYITPGSRFD
-79 RPDRDNNK
+79 RPDRENNK
-87 RYHLTLLAENNVG
+87 RYHLTLLAENNIG
-100 YQNLVELVSKAYLEG
+100 YQNLVELASKSYTEG
-115 FYYKPRVDY
+115 YYYKPRIDY
-124 QLLSEHSEGII
+124 ELLDQHHNGLI

-140 LGGEV
+140 LGGEL
-145 AQHLAPDGSKEE
+145 AQHLAPDGSVEE
-157 GNIKNEKSYEKAL
+157 GNTSNERSFEKAL
-170 EKAKNYQEIFGKDN
+170 EIAKKYQSIFGKEN
-184 FFIEIHNH
+184 YFIEIHNH
-192 GISQQLEILDDLVSI
+192 GIKQQLDILDDLVEI
-207 SKELEAPLVAAN
+207 AKLIDAPLVAAN
-219 DSHYVSQDDSSAHDA
+219 DSHYVEENGAEAHDA

-241 ATMEDENRFKFDGE
+241 RTLDDESRFRFDGSG
-255 EYYVKSSEEMRTLFP
+255 YYVKSSEEMRKLFP
-270 DDKYPNACD
+270 EDKYPGACD
-279 NTLKIANR
+279 NTLAIADR
-287 VHYEFE
+287 VNYEFN
-293 FDKDYLPDFPVQDD
+293 FDKSYLPDFPIEDKNV
-307 SLSADEYL
+307 SPEELLKIKVYEGGE
-315 RKKVLIGA
+315 RKYGTLTS
-323 EEKYQDVNLEIQDR
+323 EIIER
-337 IDYELEVINSMGF
+337 IDYELDVINSMGF

-355 IVGDLIDFA
+355 IVGDLIDF
-364 KSKNIRT
+364 SKKRNIRI

-394 LKYGLIFERFLNKGR
+394 LEYGLIFERFLNKGR

-420 ERYRGDV
+420 ERYRNDV
-427 IQYAID
+427 IQYAIE
-433 KYGKDRV
+433 KYGQDRV

-458 SRVLG
+458 ARVLG
-463 LPFLSGD
+463 LPFSSGD
-470 KVAKMMPPMILGN
+470 RVAKLMPPMILGN
-483 TATISECLNLDENN
+483 TATISECLSLDEEN

-509 EELRSEYKNNDE
+509 EELRKQYKNDE
-521 VKKIIDIALGLEGLR
+521 EAKQIIDIALGLEGLR

-546 VISPDTITNFL
+546 VISPDTITKFL
-557 PIQQKGENAEIVT
+557 PIQQKGSNAEIVT

-585 DFLGLRNLSIID
+585 DFLGLRNLSIVD
-597 RTLKLINNENL
+597 RTLELIGSESL
-608 DFDNLELDD
+608 DIDNLKLDD

-638 VAQSVSRNLNPK
+638 VAQSTSRNLKPK

-677 RANLRKEIEY
+677 RANNRKEIEY
-687 LHPDLKEVLEETY
+687 LHNDLESILNETY

-713 QKIAGFDLQEAD
+713 EKIAGFNLQEAD
-725 NLRVAMGKKIPQ
+725 NLRVAMGKKIPK

-751 YKNYSE
+751 SNNYSE
-757 QFAIEVFDQIA
+757 QFAIELFDQIA

-794 ANYPAEYLAASLTAV
+794 ANYPAEYIAACLTAV
-809 KRDKDRTAIFLAEAR
+809 KRDKDRTAIFLSEAR
-824 DMGVNV
+824 DMGVKV

-853 SAVRNVGDITAE
+853 SAVRNVGDITAD
-865 KIVQE
+865 KIVLE
-870 RNENGTFKTVEDFL
+870 RESNGDFESIEDFL

-892 NKRGIEALIQ
+892 NKRGVEALIQ
-902 GGGFDQFGLTR
+902 GGGLDKFGLTR
-913 KGLYQSSIDLIEDAK
+913 KGMFDSAIELIENAK
-928 KLKSDRENNQ
+928 ELKANKENNQ
-938 GSLFNFEDQNSDQT
+938 GSLFEMEDSNST
-952 SISKTEWTKKELLE
+952 TININNTEWDKKELLE

-980 LDGYGAVL
+980 LEGYGEVL

-994 SIIELLNTEEDE
+994 SIIELQSLEDE
-1006 LEDLNVVIA
+1006 EEINVTIS

-1029 NPWIQFDL
+1029 NPWIQFDI
-1037 QDVTGS
+1037 QDLTGS
-1043 TGVLLFNKLVD
+1043 SGVLLFNKLVD
-1054 KYNSSI
+1054 KYNASI
-1060 EGEIY
+1060 DGEIY
-1065 LKVSGTYVGGTEN
+1065 LKVSGTYVGGSEN
-1078 IIRARDMQVI
+1078 TIRARDIDVI
-1088 DPSKMVENL
+1088 EPSKMIENL

-1103 IVADTNKLDKN
+1103 ISVDEEKLDKKN
-1114 NMILLRELLEK
+1114 LVLLKELLEK
-1125 HPGLSDVELEVTDS
+1125 FPGLSSVELEVYS
-1139 SGTRLMQL
+1139 KSGSKLL
-1147 NEIRVKKT
+1147 ELKEIKVKKT

-1163 TLLSN
+1163 TLLAK

>member
-1 MNNSF
+1 MTKSF

-14 YSMLDGAAKIT
+14 YSMLDGAAKIV

-49 ALEFVRQAESLDIKP
+49 AMEFVQKANDLGIKP
-64 IIGYEAYVTPGSRFD
+64 IIGYEAYITPGSRFD
-79 RPDRDNNK
+79 RPDRENNK
-87 RYHLTLLAENNVG
+87 RYHLTLLAENNIG
-100 YQNLVELVSKAYLEG
+100 YQNLVELVSKAYTEG
-115 FYYKPRVDY
+115 YYYKPRIDY
-124 QLLSEHSEGII
+124 ELLDQHHDGLI

-140 LGGEV
+140 LGGEL
-145 AQHLAPDGSKEE
+145 AQHLAPDGSVEE
-157 GNIKNEKSYEKAL
+157 GNTSNERSFEKAL
-170 EKAKNYQEIFGKDN
+170 DIAKKYQSIFGKEN
-184 FFIEIHNH
+184 YFIEIHNH
-192 GISQQLEILDDLVSI
+192 GIKQQLDILDDLVEI
-207 SKELEAPLVAAN
+207 AELIDAPLVAAN
-219 DSHYVSQDDSSAHDA
+219 DSHYVEENGAEAHDA

-241 ATMEDENRFKFDGE
+241 RTLDDESRFRFDGSG
-255 EYYVKSSEEMRTLFP
+255 YYVKSAEEMRKLFP
-270 DDKYPNACD
+270 EDKYPGACD
-279 NTLKIANR
+279 NTLAIADR
-287 VHYEFE
+287 VNYEFN
-293 FDKDYLPDFPVQDD
+293 FDNSYLPDFPIEDKNV
-307 SLSADEYL
+307 SPEELLKIKVYEGGE
-315 RKKVLIGA
+315 RKYGTLTS
-323 EEKYQDVNLEIQDR
+323 EIIER
-337 IDYELEVINSMGF
+337 IDYELDVINSMGF
-350 ASYFL
+350 SSYFL
-355 IVGDLIDFA
+355 IVGDLIEF
-364 KSKNIRT
+364 SKKRNIRT

-394 LKYGLIFERFLNKGR
+394 LEYGLIFERFLNKGR

-420 ERYRGDV
+420 ERYRNDV
-427 IQYAID
+427 IQYAIE
-433 KYGKDRV
+433 KYGQDRV

-458 SRVLG
+458 ARVLG
-463 LPFLSGD
+463 LPFSSGD
-470 KVAKMMPPMILGN
+470 RVAKLMPPMILGN
-483 TATISECLNLDENN
+483 TATISECLSLDEEN

-509 EELRSEYKNNDE
+509 EELRKQYKNDE
-521 VKKIIDIALGLEGLR
+521 EAKQIIDIALGLEGLR

-546 VISPDTITNFL
+546 VISPDTITKFL
-557 PIQQKGENAEIVT
+557 PIQQKGSNAEIVT

-585 DFLGLRNLSIID
+585 DFLGLRNLSIVD
-597 RTLKLINNENL
+597 RTLELIGSESL
-608 DFDNLELDD
+608 DIDNLKLDD

-638 VAQSVSRNLNPK
+638 VAQSTSRSLKPK

-677 RANLRKEIEY
+677 RANNRKEIEY
-687 LHPDLKEVLEETY
+687 LHNDLESILNETY

-713 QKIAGFDLQEAD
+713 EKIAGFNLQEAD
-725 NLRVAMGKKIPQ
+725 NLRVAMGKKIPK

-751 YKNYSE
+751 SNNYSE
-757 QFAIEVFDQIA
+757 QFAIELFDQIA

-794 ANYPAEYLAASLTAV
+794 ANYPAEYIAACLTAV
-809 KRDKDRTAIFLAEAR
+809 KRDKDRTAIFLSEAR
-824 DMGVNV
+824 DMGVKV

-853 SAVRNVGDITAE
+853 SAVRNVGDITAD
-865 KIVQE
+865 KIVLE
-870 RNENGTFKTVEDFL
+870 RESNGDFESIEDFL

-892 NKRGIEALIQ
+892 NKRGVEALIQ
-902 GGGFDQFGLTR
+902 GGGLDKFGLTR
-913 KGLYQSSIDLIEDAK
+913 KGMFDSTIELIENAK
-928 KLKSDRENNQ
+928 ELKANKENNQ
-938 GSLFNFEDQNSDQT
+938 GSLFEMEDSNST
-952 SISKTEWTKKELLE
+952 TININNTEWDKKELLE

-980 LDGYGAVL
+980 LEGYGEVL

-994 SIIELLNTEEDE
+994 SIIELQSLEDE
-1006 LEDLNVVIA
+1006 EEINVTIS

-1029 NPWIQFDL
+1029 NPWIQFDI
-1037 QDVTGS
+1037 QDLTGS
-1043 TGVLLFNKLVD
+1043 SGVLLFNKLVD
-1054 KYNSSI
+1054 KYNASI
-1060 EGEIY
+1060 DGEIY
-1065 LKVSGTYVGGTEN
+1065 LKVSGTYVGGSEN
-1078 IIRARDMQVI
+1078 TIRARDIDVI
-1088 DPSKMVENL
+1088 EPSKMIENL

-1103 IVADTNKLDKN
+1103 ISVDEEKLDKKN
-1114 NMILLRELLEK
+1114 LVLLKELLEK
-1125 HPGLSDVELEVTDS
+1125 FPGLSSVELEVNS
-1139 SGTRLMQL
+1139 KSGSKLL
-1147 NEIRVKKT
+1147 ELKEIKVKKT

-1163 TLLSN
+1163 TLLAK

>member
-87 RYHLTLLAENNVG
+87 RFHLTLLAENNVG

-192 GISQQLEILDDLVSI
+192 GISQQLEILDDLVNI
-207 SKELEAPLVAAN
+207 SEELEAPLVAAN

-757 QFAIEVFDQIA
+757 QFAIEVFDQIS

-824 DMGVNV
+824 DMGVSV

-938 GSLFNFEDQNSDQT
+938 GSLFNFEEQNSDQT
-952 SISKTEWTKKELLE
+952 SISKTEWAKKELLE